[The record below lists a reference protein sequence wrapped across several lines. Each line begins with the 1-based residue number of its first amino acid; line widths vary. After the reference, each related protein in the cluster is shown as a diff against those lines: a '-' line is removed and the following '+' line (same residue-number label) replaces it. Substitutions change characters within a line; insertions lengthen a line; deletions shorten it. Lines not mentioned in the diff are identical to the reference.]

1 MAYYVT
7 WPADTNRG
15 AKIDFGTGT
24 SALVASGQTI
34 GSGSYA
40 SITVASGQ
48 TLYINSMSTI
58 HCAGIMTVDGTVI
71 IGGGGN
77 TSAIVY
83 LPPSGTGSIGQGGHY
98 HFDDAANPKEAHTTG
113 AGSGYATS
121 GGNGFTTGYRNDYPV
136 QMRYGGL
143 AYDNLT
149 YAAGVSVT
157 SALATTMCGSRGGI
171 ANNGAGGG
179 AGGGGVKIWAG
190 SLVVSGTIRSDG
202 GNGNTVAY
210 VSGWNGNSTDGPGS
224 GGGIWLVA
232 GRISGAGTLRCM
244 GGSGSNNGPAGTGG
258 GSGRVRID
266 YAMGDTSGLS
276 MGTYGT
282 VASVTRSIVAPPPGG
297 VLWFT

>member
-1 MAYYVT
+1 VAYYVT

-15 AKIDFGTGT
+15 AQISFGAGG

-40 SITVASGQ
+40 SITVAAGQ

-58 HCAGIMTVDGTVI
+58 YCSGAMTVDGTVVI
-71 IGGGGN
+71 NASGN
-77 TSAIVY
+77 TSGYGIGEPGY
-83 LPPSGTGSIGQGGHY
+83 YSYDTGHSPPEWYTNGAGGGYAVAGGEGFMNNYSGTSTQVH
-98 HFDDAANPKEAHTTG
+98 
-113 AGSGYATS
+113 
-121 GGNGFTTGYRNDYPV
+121 
-136 QMRYGGL
+136 RYGGV
-143 AYDNLT
+143 AYDSLT
-149 YAAGVSVT
+149 YTAGVSVT
-157 SALATTMCGSRGGI
+157 SALALPMCGSRGGT

-202 GNGNTVAY
+202 GDGNTVAY
-210 VSGWNGNSTDGPGS
+210 VSGYYGNSRDGPGS

-232 GRISGAGTLRCM
+232 GRISGTGTLRCM
-244 GGSGSNNGPAGTGG
+244 GGTGSNNGPAGTGG

-266 YAMGDTSGLS
+266 YAMGDTSGLNMS
-276 MGTYGT
+276 TYGT
-282 VASVTRSIVAPPPGG
+282 VASVSRSIVAPPPGG

>member
-15 AKIDFGTGT
+15 VQFSFGTGT

-58 HCAGIMTVDGTVI
+58 YCSGPMTVAGEIVI
-71 IGGGGN
+71 NAGGN
-77 TSAIVY
+77 TSGY
-83 LPPSGTGSIGQGGHY
+83 GIGVVGHY
-98 HFDDAANPKEAHTTG
+98 HFDDTASPKEAHTTG
-113 AGSGYATS
+113 SGGGYALA

-136 QMRYGGL
+136 QMRYGGV
-143 AYDNLT
+143 AYDSLSYT
-149 YAAGVSVT
+149 AGVSVT
-157 SALATTMCGSRGGI
+157 SALALPMCGSKGGP

-179 AGGGGVKIWAG
+179 AGGGGVKIWAA

-202 GNGNTVAY
+202 GNGAGVGY
-210 VSGWNGNSTDGPGS
+210 VSGYYGNSTDGPGS

-232 GRISGAGTLRCM
+232 GRISGTGTLRCM
-244 GGSGSNNGPAGTGG
+244 GGSGGSNPGPAGTGG

-276 MGTYGT
+276 YTYGT
-282 VASVTRSIVAPPPGG
+282 VASVSRSIVSPPPGG

>member
-58 HCAGIMTVDGTVI
+58 YCAGIMTVEGTVVI
-71 IGGGGN
+71 NVGGN
-77 TSAIVY
+77 TSGYGVGVGGAY
-83 LPPSGTGSIGQGGHY
+83 EDSLEWWAYGSGAGHATAGGTGS
-98 HFDDAANPKEAHTTG
+98 TG
-113 AGSGYATS
+113 SS
-121 GGNGFTTGYRNDYPV
+121 GGNNNFTANNNIRA
-136 QMRYGGL
+136 GGVS
-143 AYDNLT
+143 YDALT
-149 YAAGVSVT
+149 YSSGVSVKT
-157 SALATTMCGSRGGI
+157 TLALPMCGSSGGSS
-171 ANNGAGGG
+171 NSGSGPGGG
-179 AGGGGVKIWAG
+179 AGGGGVKIWAS
-190 SLVVSGTIRSDG
+190 SLVMNGGTIRADG
-202 GNGNTVAY
+202 NNGGVH
-210 VSGWNGNSTDGPGS
+210 STDGDGYSGSGPGS

-232 GRISGAGTLRCM
+232 GRISGSGTLRCM
-244 GGSGSNNGPAGTGG
+244 GGSGSNNSPAGTGG

-282 VASVTRSIVAPPPGG
+282 VASVNRSIVAPPPGG

>member
-1 MAYYVT
+1 MTYYVT

-15 AKIDFGTGT
+15 AKIDFGAGT

-58 HCAGIMTVDGTVI
+58 YCAGIMTVDGTVV

-77 TSAIVY
+77 TSGYGIGEPGCYSYDPNSPGHQGHDPAEWYTNGAGGGYAVAGGEGTMVNY
-83 LPPSGTGSIGQGGHY
+83 SGTSTQVH
-98 HFDDAANPKEAHTTG
+98 
-113 AGSGYATS
+113 
-121 GGNGFTTGYRNDYPV
+121 
-136 QMRYGGL
+136 RYGGV
-143 AYDNLT
+143 AYDSLT

-157 SALATTMCGSRGGI
+157 SALALPMCGSRGGTS
-171 ANNGAGGG
+171 NNGGGGG

-202 GNGNTVAY
+202 GDGNTVAY
-210 VSGWNGNSTDGPGS
+210 VSGYYGNSQDGPGS

-282 VASVTRSIVAPPPGG
+282 VASVSRSIVEPPPGG